1 MPARTIVCP
10 DCGEAVPRGRLACPA
25 CGAMLA
31 SVVGGEARPA
41 ADRVEDAPE
50 AASVPAPE
58 APSVPDAQSE
68 APAGAPVD
76 DPSVMAP
83 ARIQSQPLPDASP
96 DHAPASGTAASPDPG
111 PATPLA
117 PSSIRQTEL
126 EGSAPIDT
134 AEPASPEAPP
144 AWGYVPPGALPP
156 SEDTLPGPAPTSP
169 PTALTP
175 AVALAAPGA
184 VVATSGSTSGSMTLD
199 PARLGQAIGYAA
211 AAGSGLIA
219 FGLLMPWSRSV
230 IGAAGVSGYF
240 DTWGL
245 AGSGHFLV
253 FVWALAVL
261 AVSVL
266 PTRIPVSIRSG
277 LAGLLL
283 GAFGL
288 GLVWPY
294 LIGPLGA
301 GIGVL
306 VVTVGALVLTAAGLT
321 SAWRDRHAADEPAV

>member
-1 MPARTIVCP
+1 M
-10 DCGEAVPRGRLACPA
+10 
-25 CGAMLA
+25 
-31 SVVGGEARPA
+31 
-41 ADRVEDAPE
+41 
-50 AASVPAPE
+50 
-58 APSVPDAQSE
+58 
-68 APAGAPVD
+68 
-76 DPSVMAP
+76 
-83 ARIQSQPLPDASP
+83 
-96 DHAPASGTAASPDPG
+96 
-111 PATPLA
+111 A

-134 AEPASPEAPP
+134 ADAASPEATPEWGYRPPGVLPPP
-144 AWGYVPPGALPP
+144 A
-156 SEDTLPGPAPTSP
+156 DTLPGPAPTSP
-169 PTALTP
+169 PPAMTP
-175 AVALAAPGA
+175 AAAFAAPAAVAAVGGA
-184 VVATSGSTSGSMTLD
+184 AATSGTMTLD
-199 PARLGQAIGYAA
+199 PARLGQTIGYAA

-253 FVWALAVL
+253 FVWALALL

-266 PTRIPVSIRSG
+266 PTRIPVSIRAG

-283 GAFGL
+283 GTFCL

-294 LIGPLGA
+294 IVGPLGA
-301 GIGVL
+301 GVGVL
-306 VVTVGALVLTAAGLT
+306 VATVGALVLTAAGLT

>member
-1 MPARTIVCP
+1 
-10 DCGEAVPRGRLACPA
+10 
-25 CGAMLA
+25 
-31 SVVGGEARPA
+31 
-41 ADRVEDAPE
+41 
-50 AASVPAPE
+50 
-58 APSVPDAQSE
+58 VPDPQRA
-68 APAGAPVD
+68 ALAGAPVD

-83 ARIQSQPLPDASP
+83 ARIQTQSLPDASP
-96 DHAPASGTAASPDPG
+96 DDPQAGGPAASPDPG

-126 EGSAPIDT
+126 EGSAPFDAAGT
-134 AEPASPEAPP
+134 VSAEAPP
-144 AWGYVPPGALPP
+144 AWGYQPPGTLPP
-156 SEDTLPGPAPTSP
+156 AEDTLPGPAPTSP
-169 PTALTP
+169 PAALTS

-184 VVATSGSTSGSMTLD
+184 VVATGGSMTLD

-253 FVWALAVL
+253 FVWSLAVL

-283 GAFGL
+283 GAFCM

-294 LIGPLGA
+294 VIGPLGA

-306 VVTVGALVLTAAGLT
+306 VATVGALVLTAAGLT
-321 SAWRDRHAADEPAV
+321 SAWRDRHAADEPPV